1 MTFPIVNK
9 NYLMASLSPE
19 AEAEATHARRM
30 LPVKESGPLEWLPQS
45 AECTCQY
52 ESRLWRV
59 ALIYGLV
66 VDETE
71 AKAMQQ
77 QRAIV
82 CADG

>member
-1 MTFPIVNK
+1 M
-9 NYLMASLSPE
+9 SRLSP
-19 AEAEATHARRM
+19 ADIHTGYHSIVTDIPYSKQALSYGLVFAGGCDH
-30 LPVKESGPLEWLPQS
+30 S
-45 AECTCQY
+45 CQY

-66 VDETE
+66 VEEPE